1 MDIQHE
7 LYKYVYKLAI
17 YVSMMVNLPWAI
29 CIYPPRIVAA
39 KSMEVSG
46 KSSEEMLY
54 FHVFSRQPRYRRGPI
69 SSQPF
74 GGFRGKEPDVA
85 SPPKPITSRAL
96 RADSAGGAR
105 EAEMPLGWSSFGK
118 KINIQTIFLFDICVG
133 YLTLHPISS
142 YPLV

>member
-46 KSSEEMLY
+46 KSSE
-54 FHVFSRQPRYRRGPI
+54 
-69 SSQPF
+69 
-74 GGFRGKEPDVA
+74 
-85 SPPKPITSRAL
+85 
-96 RADSAGGAR
+96 
-105 EAEMPLGWSSFGK
+105 
-118 KINIQTIFLFDICVG
+118 
-133 YLTLHPISS
+133 
-142 YPLV
+142 